1 MQTKATTPQPQLQ
14 QQTAS
19 LHTDGVVAAVA
30 VEVMMAVEV
39 MVAVGSMVEEAE
51 AEKKER
57 KKAVNCTHYYRV
69 GTAYWQ

>member
-1 MQTKATTPQPQLQ
+1 MRTKATTPQPQLQ

-19 LHTDGVVAAVA
+19 LYTDGIVAAV
-30 VEVMMAVEV
+30 AVEV

-51 AEKKER
+51 AEKKEKR
-57 KKAVNCTHYYRV
+57 KAVYCTHCYRV